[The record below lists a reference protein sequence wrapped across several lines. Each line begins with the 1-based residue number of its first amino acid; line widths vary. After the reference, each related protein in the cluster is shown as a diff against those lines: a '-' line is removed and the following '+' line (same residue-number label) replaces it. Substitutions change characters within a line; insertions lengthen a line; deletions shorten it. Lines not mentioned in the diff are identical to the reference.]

1 MSRTLRERS
10 GPVNPRRGPRLNA
23 FKSADDRATVL
34 PDIEGPR
41 FLGELLGD
49 PLKTRFE
56 LRSCA
61 AAWLLCAAAIMSP
74 ALSAAD
80 ATHEIRL
87 TIASSHTTGLP
98 WVGVMSSLVVPKSNE
113 RLEALGSP
121 YRIRWTETYGGALY
135 KFQHTLEAVEIGLT
149 DIGWVGTLWELSKM
163 PLQNVTYYTPFVTD
177 DYRMVMEI
185 FNELHTTHAP
195 LIAAWEKQNQRF
207 LGGSAVDTYHL
218 MTNFPVRSVD
228 DLRGRKILA
237 PGPSASWLE
246 GTGAVAVEGGLSTY
260 YTQIQTGVAD
270 GVLTILSGALPYRIH
285 EVAPYITL
293 VGIGAQLTGGM
304 AINLDTWRSLP
315 AELQQI
321 LADLGREY
329 SQGIAD
335 EIDVRYERALEQMQQ
350 EGAIVYEM
358 PVEERRRWL
367 DGMPNIAAA
376 WAAAT
381 EKRGYPA
388 REAIKVYMEAVR
400 ARGGTPLRDWDLL
413 ESP

>member
-1 MSRTLRERS
+1 VLLSCPTSKVRGSWGERLR
-10 GPVNPRRGPRLNA
+10 
-23 FKSADDRATVL
+23 
-34 PDIEGPR
+34 
-41 FLGELLGD
+41 D
-49 PLKTRFE
+49 PLKTCFA

-61 AAWLLCAAAIMSP
+61 VALLICAAVAAP
-74 ALSAAD
+74 PRALAAE
-80 ATHEIRL
+80 AANEIRL
-87 TIASSHTTGLP
+87 TVASSHTTGLP
-98 WVGVMSSLVVPKSNE
+98 WVGVMSSHVVPKSNE

-149 DIGWVGTLWELSKM
+149 DVGWVGTLWELSKM

-177 DYRMVMEI
+177 DYRMIMEI
-185 FNELHTTHAP
+185 FNELHATHPA
-195 LIAAWEKQNQRF
+195 LIEAWEDQNQRF
-207 LGGSAVDTYHL
+207 LGASAVDTYHL
-218 MTNFPVRSVD
+218 MTKFPVRSVD

-237 PGPSASWLE
+237 PGPSAAWLE

-293 VGIGAQLTGGM
+293 VGIGAQITGGM

-315 AELQQI
+315 VELQQI
-321 LADLGREY
+321 FVELGREY

-335 EIDVRYERALEQMQQ
+335 EIDVRYRRALEQMQA
-350 EGAIVYEM
+350 EGAVVYEL
-358 PVEERRRWL
+358 PLEERRRWL
-367 DGMPNIAAA
+367 DGMPNIAGQ

-388 REAIKVYMEAVR
+388 NEVIRTYMEAVR
-400 ARGGTPLRDWDLL
+400 ERGGTPLRDWDRL